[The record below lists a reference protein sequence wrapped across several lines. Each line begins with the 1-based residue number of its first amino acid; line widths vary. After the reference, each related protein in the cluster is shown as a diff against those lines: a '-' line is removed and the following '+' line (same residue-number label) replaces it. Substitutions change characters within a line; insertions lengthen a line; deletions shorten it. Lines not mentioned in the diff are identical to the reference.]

1 MPSNTVK
8 VDRSTRWGNPFV
20 IGEHG
25 TQEVCVA
32 LFNKLMHGG
41 LPKAEQTP
49 ERMAYR
55 RMVLEQVGE
64 LRGCNLACWCN
75 EDSPCHADTLLQ
87 LANA

>member
-25 TQEVCVA
+25 TQEECVA
-32 LFNKLMHGG
+32 LFRRLIDGD

-49 ERMAYR
+49 ELLAYR
-55 RMVLEQVGE
+55 RMVQDRVHE
-64 LRGCNLACWCN
+64 LRGSNLACWCK
-75 EDSPCHADTLLQ
+75 EGTACHADTLLE